1 MILFKKGNIVMNSIM
16 FIIVIVVMGLVSL
29 FIWVAW
35 DELADDIKEDVDVA
49 EADEIVDEVT
59 DRYPSMIDG
68 LILLIFLGMWIFG
81 VAASYFSESHPFLF
95 GLMMILIVFVIIAG
109 AMLSNFYEELFEDEE
124 LSTVGAEFPVTHWIL
139 THLLIIGIVM
149 AISMAMFYFG
159 GKGT

>member
-1 MILFKKGNIVMNSIM
+1 LILFKKGNIVMNSIM

>member
-1 MILFKKGNIVMNSIM
+1 LFKKGNIVMNSIM

>member
-1 MILFKKGNIVMNSIM
+1 MFKKSDIVMNSIM
-16 FIIVIVVMGLVSL
+16 FIIVIVCMGLVSL

-35 DELADDIKEDVDVA
+35 DELAEDIKSDVDVA

-59 DRYPSMIDG
+59 NRYPSMIDG
-68 LILLIFLGMWIFG
+68 LIMLTFLGMWIFG

-95 GLMMILIVFVIIAG
+95 GMMMILVVFVIIAG
-109 AMLSNFYEELFEDEE
+109 MMLSNFYEELFEDDD
-124 LSTVGAEFPVTHWIL
+124 LTGVSDTFPVTHWIL

-149 AISMAMFYFG
+149 AVSMAMFYFG

>member
-1 MILFKKGNIVMNSIM
+1 LFKKGNIVMNSIM

-124 LSTVGAEFPVTHWIL
+124 LSTIGADFPVTHWIL
-139 THLLIIGIVM
+139 THLMIISIVM

>member
-1 MILFKKGNIVMNSIM
+1 MFKKGNIVMNSIM

-124 LSTVGAEFPVTHWIL
+124 LSTIGADFPVTHWIL
-139 THLLIIGIVM
+139 THLMIISIVM